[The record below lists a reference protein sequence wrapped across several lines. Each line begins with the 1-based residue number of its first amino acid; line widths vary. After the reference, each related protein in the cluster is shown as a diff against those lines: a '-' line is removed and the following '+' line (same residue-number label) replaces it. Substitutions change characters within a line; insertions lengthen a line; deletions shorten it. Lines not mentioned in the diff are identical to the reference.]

1 MKKISKIL
9 YPTDFSAN
17 SVPAA
22 EYARTLAHLAGAT
35 VYAVHVVGE
44 LADHRRRMIQPESF
58 AIFERE
64 VETMAVREM
73 ESFCRR
79 HLGEHLGEQISYE
92 TEVVIGTPYKT
103 ILERARELACDLIV
117 MGSHGHSGIQEV
129 IFGSTAQR
137 IIRRAKIPVL
147 TVPGP

>member
-9 YPTDFSAN
+9 YPTDFSEN
-17 SVPAA
+17 SIPAA
-22 EYARTLAHLAGAT
+22 EYSATLAQLAGAA
-35 VYAVHVVGE
+35 VYALHVVRE
-44 LADHRRRMIQPESF
+44 LADHRKNMIQPETF

-64 VETMAVREM
+64 VETLAIREM
-73 ESFCRR
+73 ESFCRQ
-79 HLGEHLGEQISYE
+79 HLGAEINYE

-103 ILERARELACDLIV
+103 ILERAGALNCDLIV

-147 TVPGP
+147 TVPAP